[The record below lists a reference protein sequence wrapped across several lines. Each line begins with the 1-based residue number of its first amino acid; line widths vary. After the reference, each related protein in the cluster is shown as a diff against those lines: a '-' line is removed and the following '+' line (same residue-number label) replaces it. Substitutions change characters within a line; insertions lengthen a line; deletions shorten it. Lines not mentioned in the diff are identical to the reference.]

1 MKREM
6 LIPAA
11 IVFVGLILAIA
22 VYNLHHTIAVQQ
34 NGNPSAVNP
43 VNPSVDHILGD
54 PNAPVIVI
62 EYADIDSE
70 FSKDFQQVMEQI
82 MQEYGSTGKVA
93 WVYRE
98 FPLVT
103 VDQYSEQHAEAAE
116 CVASIGN
123 TNDFFSFIDAL
134 QAAAPGDNQFNPS
147 GYDAVVTS
155 LGLSSG
161 SFDQCMTAHTFR
173 NKVATD
179 LANAGAIG
187 ATGAP
192 SSVVLVKGQKPF
204 IILGGLPY
212 AAMKQVIDT
221 SLAKT
226 GAN

>member
-82 MQEYGSTGKVA
+82 MQEYGKSCVGVSRISTCDG
-93 WVYRE
+93 
-98 FPLVT
+98 
-103 VDQYSEQHAEAAE
+103 
-116 CVASIGN
+116 
-123 TNDFFSFIDAL
+123 
-134 QAAAPGDNQFNPS
+134 
-147 GYDAVVTS
+147 
-155 LGLSSG
+155 
-161 SFDQCMTAHTFR
+161 
-173 NKVATD
+173 
-179 LANAGAIG
+179 
-187 ATGAP
+187 
-192 SSVVLVKGQKPF
+192 
-204 IILGGLPY
+204 
-212 AAMKQVIDT
+212 
-221 SLAKT
+221 
-226 GAN
+226 